1 MTTCQRCI
9 LQLCSV
15 GTETERYE
23 IAAEWNCL
31 PWRLLD
37 EDSKKKKKKK
47 KTRSR
52 RVLGNKISSW
62 CRKWWGG
69 SAASWSEEAARGITP
84 RGAVCRL
91 ANVYELYSAKQTTL
105 WSQPELLR
113 RGVAI
118 EVADF
123 IILPHS
129 FPNENELNFWTRQFA
144 SLKAK
149 IATNAL
155 DMNGSV
161 DVMRSVSRI
170 HIRIQKNTCL
180 MSWCPKVLTFS
191 GTVRKCAIKPW
202 TIRTIDL
209 TAFSIKC
216 QLFSLYIK
224 MYKTV

>member
-1 MTTCQRCI
+1 MRRQCSELKWRGCEGHNPQGRC
-9 LQLCSV
+9 LQI
-15 GTETERYE
+15 GK
-23 IAAEWNCL
+23 CL
-31 PWRLLD
+31 RAVLRTAD
-37 EDSKKKKKKK
+37 DS
-47 KTRSR
+47 
-52 RVLGNKISSW
+52 
-62 CRKWWGG
+62 
-69 SAASWSEEAARGITP
+69 
-84 RGAVCRL
+84 
-91 ANVYELYSAKQTTL
+91 Q

-216 QLFSLYIK
+216 QDFRTSGH
-224 MYKTV
+224 